1 MSDKVS
7 SKKVW
12 LLKTLDIVVTILP
25 LIILVLIRHDK
36 YIYSRGSAVGF
47 SIGAVIAVAV
57 IVLTVLDKLHL
68 KALGASAVGIV
79 LCYFLRNVLNDVEWI
94 LVCVFIGQLGSRIV
108 NAFLSAE
115 RERVTI
121 EKNARATSKQMKSV
135 MQNIIF
141 NGNGRV

>member
-12 LLKTLDIVVTILP
+12 LLKSLDILVTILP
-25 LIILVLIRHDK
+25 LVILVLIRHEK

-47 SIGAVIAVAV
+47 SVGAVIAVSV

-68 KALGASAVGIV
+68 KALGASAVGIL
-79 LCYFLRNVLNDVEWI
+79 LCYFLQNVLNDIEWI
-94 LVCVFIGQLGSRIV
+94 LICILIGQIGSRIV
-108 NAFLSAE
+108 NAFLAVEKEKVS
-115 RERVTI
+115 I
-121 EKNARATSKQMKSV
+121 EKNAQATANQV
-135 MQNIIF
+135 GAIMQNIF